1 VRLQKE
7 RANIEELNEINMNN
21 HIFDSNQIVHRIKN
35 EEEFT
40 AGDTLKNE
48 KYMVV
53 RSIGNF
59 GQSKILIVMDNK
71 AQKE

>member
-1 VRLQKE
+1 MRSPKE
-7 RANIEELNEINMNN
+7 RANIEELNEINMNKF
-21 HIFDSNQIVHRIKN
+21 IFDSNQIVHRIKN

-48 KYMVV
+48 KFTVV